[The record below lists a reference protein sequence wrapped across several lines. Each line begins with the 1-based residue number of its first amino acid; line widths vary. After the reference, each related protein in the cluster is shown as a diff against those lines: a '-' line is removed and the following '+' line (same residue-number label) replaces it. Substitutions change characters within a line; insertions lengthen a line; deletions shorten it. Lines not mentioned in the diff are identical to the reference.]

1 MIKIVLIISLIVSS
15 ISLYAQPL
23 QIVSYNVENFFYP
36 DRDTIKIPTDNDTTI
51 ITKNDSDWTPTGNHR
66 WSFTRYNN
74 KAENIARVITN
85 IGQWNGVDII
95 GLCEVENAK
104 CLRKLCYLMRRE
116 QYDYVHY
123 ESPDTRGID
132 VALLYK
138 KERIDTIRTQAIKV
152 HIDDPTRDI
161 LYVCAQVD
169 KQDTLHLFV
178 CHLPSQL
185 GGKAESEYKRIAAK
199 KVLQNAVD
207 SIVINQPHAKI
218 VVMGD
223 MNNEPT
229 QDLNGLKNKMI
240 SFQQNGKG
248 THKWQGKWSCLDQF
262 YISESID
269 SVATISIYDTEW
281 IMETDDKYLGLKPKR
296 TFIGFRYNNGYSDH
310 LPIVMHI
317 KNNR

>member
-1 MIKIVLIISLIVSS
+1 MIKLIFIIGMLVGS
-15 ISLYAQPL
+15 ISTYSQPL
-23 QIVSYNVENFFYP
+23 KIVSYNVENFFHP
-36 DRDTIKIPTDNDTTI
+36 SRDTIKIPTDNDTTI
-51 ITKNDSDWTPTGNHR
+51 ITKNDCDWTLTGNYR

-85 IGQWNGVDII
+85 IGQWSGVDIV
-95 GLCEVENAK
+95 GLCEVENAQ

-161 LYVCAQVD
+161 LYVCTQVD
-169 KQDTLHLFV
+169 KKDTLHLFI

-207 SIVINQPHAKI
+207 SIFINQPHAKI

-223 MNNEPT
+223 MNTQPS
-229 QDLNGLKNKMI
+229 QDLNGLNNKMI

-269 SVATISIYDTEW
+269 TISSVSIYDAEW

-310 LPIVMHI
+310 LPIVIHI